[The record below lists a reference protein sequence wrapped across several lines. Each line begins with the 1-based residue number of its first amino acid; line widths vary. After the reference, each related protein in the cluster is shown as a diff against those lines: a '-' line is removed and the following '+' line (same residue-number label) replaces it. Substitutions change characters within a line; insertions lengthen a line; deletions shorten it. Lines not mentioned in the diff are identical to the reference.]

1 MEKRMRSKSKTT
13 TQKRSSLRIVNVV
26 CFTKSIR
33 KDTSKLGIWNLDFR
47 KYVFVFGN
55 FSCKDQLCFFLP
67 LSKNQKMG
75 KFSDIVKSDTPTL
88 VDFYATWCGPCQM
101 MSPVLDRLK
110 NEMGSQVRILKIDVD
125 KNQEV
130 ADKFKVR
137 GVPTFILFK
146 KGEIL
151 WRQSG
156 GMDINTLKNKIKQAI

>member
-1 MEKRMRSKSKTT
+1 
-13 TQKRSSLRIVNVV
+13 
-26 CFTKSIR
+26 
-33 KDTSKLGIWNLDFR
+33 
-47 KYVFVFGN
+47 
-55 FSCKDQLCFFLP
+55 
-67 LSKNQKMG
+67 MG